1 MNQQPGGWGP
11 RQSRSLKVRP
21 SCCVWNPGGST
32 WVALKEQGGGGASDW
47 FEGKWFCLFIV
58 AF

>member
-1 MNQQPGGWGP
+1 M
-11 RQSRSLKVRP
+11 
-21 SCCVWNPGGST
+21 WNPGGST